1 FFGLQHRPG
10 AYVTPRQCVVSS
22 SSSGCENVNHAIG
35 LTVCENRLGVLFI
48 AKHMV
53 RRVLLPLLLLLW
65 FVVCFVAIATNQ
77 TVTSSNPTPSEV
89 CECEQKRVQR
99 WRSLERRV

>member
-1 FFGLQHRPG
+1 TR
-10 AYVTPRQCVVSS
+10 R
-22 SSSGCENVNHAIG
+22 AIYS
-35 LTVCENRLGVLFI
+35 EAHGVDCFWYRRR
-48 AKHMV
+48 